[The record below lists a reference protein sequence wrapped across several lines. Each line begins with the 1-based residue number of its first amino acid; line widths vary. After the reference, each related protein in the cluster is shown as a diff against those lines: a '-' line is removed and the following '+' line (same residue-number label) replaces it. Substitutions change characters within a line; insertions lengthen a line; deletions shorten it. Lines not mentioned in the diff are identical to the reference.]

1 MARHHM
7 TPEGPVPFTP
17 EEEAEWD
24 ACEAEFEATASIRA
38 WTVIRAERNKLLTDT
53 DWWVAKAA
61 ETGATISA
69 EQHAYRQALR
79 DITDQVNPFNI
90 VWPVLPSVGA

>member
-1 MARHHM
+1 M
-7 TPEGPVPFTP
+7 TSDGPIPFTL
-17 EEEAEWD
+17 EEEAAWD
-24 ACEAEFEATASIRA
+24 AREAEFALEETARR
-38 WTVIRAERNKLLTDT
+38 WTVIRAERNKLLADT
-53 DWWVAKAA
+53 DWWVTKAA
-61 ETGATISA
+61 ETGGNIGA